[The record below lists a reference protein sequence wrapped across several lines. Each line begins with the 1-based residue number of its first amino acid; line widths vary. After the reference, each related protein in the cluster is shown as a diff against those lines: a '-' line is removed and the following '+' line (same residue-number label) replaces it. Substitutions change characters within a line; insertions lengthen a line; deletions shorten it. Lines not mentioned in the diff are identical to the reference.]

1 MFLKIKVPCFPNYM
15 FVGRLDG
22 IICQQQ
28 LNDDDSKLTL
38 TFIAFEI
45 EQNLEQDTQS
55 SSLLELIGALI
66 KSQFPVL
73 HIQTDMN
80 TFK

>member
-1 MFLKIKVPCFPNYM
+1 M

-28 LNDDDSKLTL
+28 QQQQNDDDQINSKLTS

-45 EQNLEQDTQS
+45 EQILEQDTQS

-73 HIQTDMN
+73 HIRTNMN
-80 TFK
+80 TFT